1 MILVDALVDYG
12 DRVKGEARRYGTV
25 WCHMVSDTSEEELH
39 AFAQRIGMRREWFQ
53 HEETHSGVTHAHYD
67 LTPGRRARA
76 IAAGA
81 VEVQKTELARRAVGW
96 NTQTRKRLAEGC

>member
-1 MILVDALVDYG
+1 MILVDALMDWG
-12 DRVKGEARRYGTV
+12 DHVKGAARRYGTV

-39 AFAQRIGMRREWFQ
+39 AFAQQIGMRREWFQ
-53 HEETHSGVTHAHYD
+53 RDRRRDGVTHAHYD

-81 VEVQKTELARRAVGW
+81 VEVDMTELARRAIGW
-96 NTQTRKRLAEGC
+96 NTQTSKRQAEEH